1 MAWHR
6 RKHKKK
12 RSPAAATVIW
22 FALTFARHILRQKR
36 VHPSSKLHR
45 AMLNPYHGLLHRC
58 LSITRDNQVL
68 QASLRTLGL
77 LMPLQLPGLSTSTP
91 QIANSVFRLL
101 QSSAGGAGQS
111 VGVGGRKRGA
121 RSDLGEAAIRTFT
134 LMLRHCHDLKVS
146 DEQLAAVLS
155 LVRLDLDV
163 PARQNATFAVIKV
176 LRHRVPCVLVCV
188 SCGCSANTVWD
199 PRVTQHQQAVL
210 RRKLVCAELY
220 DLMDYIA
227 TLLIRSVLPNARQ
240 LCQDVFLQFL
250 LFYPLGA
257 KRLQQHLAHFVK
269 NLGYIYESGRMGVS
283 GCLLL
288 DVHGSAQPMPPCP
301 LTSNVWRA
309 QTGVRRAA
317 PHCFEAPCAC
327 AGAPSRVLVPAA
339 GSASGAGPSCQMP
352 SRCRDCDQ
360 VAAAASWAQ
369 EVSGVLGV

>member
-1 MAWHR
+1 MHR

-176 LRHRVPCVLVCV
+176 LQHRVPLVLVCV
-188 SCGCSANTVWD
+188 SCGCSATVRYPTSTGGAAAQAGVCRAIRPYGLHCD
-199 PRVTQHQQAVL
+199 AVDSQRLTQREAAVPGRVPAVL
-210 RRKLVCAELY
+210 A
-220 DLMDYIA
+220 
-227 TLLIRSVLPNARQ
+227 VLPPGRQ
-240 LCQDVFLQFL
+240 
-250 LFYPLGA
+250 
-257 KRLQQHLAHFVK
+257 
-269 NLGYIYESGRMGVS
+269 
-283 GCLLL
+283 
-288 DVHGSAQPMPPCP
+288 
-301 LTSNVWRA
+301 
-309 QTGVRRAA
+309 
-317 PHCFEAPCAC
+317 
-327 AGAPSRVLVPAA
+327 
-339 GSASGAGPSCQMP
+339 
-352 SRCRDCDQ
+352 
-360 VAAAASWAQ
+360 AAAAA
-369 EVSGVLGV
+369 LGSLCEEPGLHL